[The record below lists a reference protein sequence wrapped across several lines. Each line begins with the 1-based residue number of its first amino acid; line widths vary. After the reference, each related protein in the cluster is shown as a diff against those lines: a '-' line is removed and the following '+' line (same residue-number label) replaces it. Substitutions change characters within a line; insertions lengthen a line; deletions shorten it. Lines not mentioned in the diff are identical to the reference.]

1 MKRTGH
7 ILSTLVPIFLLQ
19 LSVAGAD
26 APKTEAVKKKR
37 LQEAKSRLEL
47 TDEQVELVVPI
58 LKAGFQSQKAILEA
72 YGLDIEQLGKGNQ
85 PQLKFREAR
94 RLSKDLDAARAKT
107 LKKLE
112 GVLSPG
118 QVKVYEQLQ
127 SDRRKAVRKKI
138 RSRR

>member
-7 ILSTLVPIFLLQ
+7 ILSTLVTIFLLQ

-26 APKTEAVKKKR
+26 APETEAVKKR

-127 SDRRKAVRKKI
+127 SERRKAVRKKI
-138 RSRR
+138 GSRR